1 MSDVPIDLYIAAYT
15 DPDAAQGDWDEL
27 KRLAKEDIIRVDSLV
42 LVRRDA
48 EGKVHVKDNLH
59 EVGVVAGVGVL
70 GGALIGLIFP
80 PSILAA
86 AVVGGGIGA
95 GAGGLLDHHRKSEIK
110 HDVEGSLPPNS
121 SGIVA
126 LFEEKWTADMEKLL
140 ARAEKI
146 TKHEVDPQSVENAKA
161 SASASGG
168 GASSDTQS
176 GSSSTESASASTQ
189 TASAPPQSASSGTST
204 T

>member
-1 MSDVPIDLYIAAYT
+1 MSDAPVDLYIAAYT

-27 KRLAKEDIIRVDSLV
+27 KRLAKEDIIRVVSLV

-59 EVGVVAGVGVL
+59 EVGIVAGVGVL

-110 HDVEGSLPPNS
+110 HDVEASLPPNS

-126 LFEEKWTADMEKLL
+126 LFEEKWTADMERLL

-146 TKHEVDPQSVENAKA
+146 TKHEVDRQSVENVKA
-161 SASASGG
+161 SASAGGAGASPDTQSESPRAGAAG
-168 GASSDTQS
+168 GASE
-176 GSSSTESASASTQ
+176 GEGA
-189 TASAPPQSASSGTST
+189 GTSNT
-204 T
+204 

>member
-1 MSDVPIDLYIAAYT
+1 MSDAPVDLYIAAYT
-15 DPDAAQGDWDEL
+15 DADAAQEDWDEL

-59 EVGVVAGVGVL
+59 EVGIVAGVGVV

-86 AVVGGGIGA
+86 GVVGGGIGA

-110 HDVEGSLPPNS
+110 HDVEHSLPPNS

-146 TKHEVDPQSVENAKA
+146 TKHEVDPESVKNVKA
-161 SASASGG
+161 SASGE

-176 GSSSTESASASTQ
+176 ESSSTE
-189 TASAPPQSASSGTST
+189 TASAATQSPSSGTSNT
-204 T
+204 

>member
-1 MSDVPIDLYIAAYT
+1 MSDAPVDLYIAAYT
-15 DPDAAQGDWDEL
+15 DPDAAQEDWDEL
-27 KRLAKEDIIRVDSLV
+27 KRLAKEDIIRVDALV

-48 EGKVHVKDNLH
+48 EGKVHVKDNFH

-110 HDVEGSLPPNS
+110 HDVEDSLPPNS

-146 TKHEVDPQSVENAKA
+146 TKHEVDPKSVEDVKA
-161 SASASGG
+161 AASASGE

-176 GSSSTESASASTQ
+176 ESSSTESTPAST
-189 TASAPPQSASSGTST
+189 
-204 T
+204 

>member
-1 MSDVPIDLYIAAYT
+1 MTDAPVDLYIAAYT
-15 DPDAAQGDWDEL
+15 DPDAAQEDWDEL
-27 KRLAKEDIIRVDSLV
+27 KRLAKEDIIRVDALV

-59 EVGVVAGVGVL
+59 EVGVVTGVGLV

-95 GAGGLLDHHRKSEIK
+95 GAGGLLDHHRKREIK
-110 HDVEGSLPPNS
+110 HDVEDSLPPNG

-146 TKHEVDPQSVENAKA
+146 TKHEVDPKSVENVKA
-161 SASASGG
+161 SASASGE

-176 GSSSTESASASTQ
+176 QSSSAAT
-189 TASAPPQSASSGTST
+189 QSASSGTSNA
-204 T
+204 

>member
-1 MSDVPIDLYIAAYT
+1 MSDVPVDLYVAAYT
-15 DPDAAQGDWDEL
+15 DPDAAQQDWDEL
-27 KRLAKEDIIRVDSLV
+27 KRLAKEDIIRVHALV

-59 EVGVVAGVGVL
+59 EVGIVAGVGVL

-110 HDVEGSLPPNS
+110 HDVEASLPPNS

-146 TKHEVDPQSVENAKA
+146 TKHEVDPQSVENVKASASGEDASSDTNSEGSSMA
-161 SASASGG
+161 SASASTET
-168 GASSDTQS
+168 AATQS
-176 GSSSTESASASTQ
+176 
-189 TASAPPQSASSGTST
+189 
-204 T
+204 

>member
-1 MSDVPIDLYIAAYT
+1 MSDAPVDLYIAAYM
-15 DPDAAQGDWDEL
+15 DPDAAQEDWNEL
-27 KRLAKEDIIRVDSLV
+27 KRLAKEDIITVDALV

-48 EGKVHVKDNLH
+48 EGKVHVNDNLH
-59 EVGVVAGVGVL
+59 EVGIVAGVGVL

-146 TKHEVDPQSVENAKA
+146 TKHEVDPKSVEDVKA
-161 SASASGG
+161 SASPSGE
-168 GASSDTQS
+168 GAGSDTQS
-176 GSSSTESASASTQ
+176 EGSSAESAGAST
-189 TASAPPQSASSGTST
+189 
-204 T
+204 

>member
-1 MSDVPIDLYIAAYT
+1 MSDAPVDLYIAAYT
-15 DPDAAQGDWDEL
+15 DPDAAQEAWDEL
-27 KRLAKEDIIRVDSLV
+27 KRLAKEDIIRVDALV

-59 EVGVVAGVGVL
+59 EVGIVAGVGVL

-110 HDVEGSLPPNS
+110 HDVEASLPPNS

-146 TKHEVDPQSVENAKA
+146 TKHEVDSQSVENVKA
-161 SASASGG
+161 SASSGE
-168 GASSDTQS
+168 GANSDTRS
-176 GSSSTESASASTQ
+176 ESSSTESASAETS
-189 TASAPPQSASSGTST
+189 SAATQSASSGTSNT
-204 T
+204 

>member
-1 MSDVPIDLYIAAYT
+1 MSDAPVDLYIAAYT

-27 KRLAKEDIIRVDSLV
+27 KRLAKEDIIRVVSLV

-59 EVGVVAGVGVL
+59 EVGIVAGVGVL

-110 HDVEGSLPPNS
+110 HDVEASLPPNS

-126 LFEEKWTADMEKLL
+126 LFDEKWTADMERLL

-146 TKHEVDPQSVENAKA
+146 TKHEVDRQSVENVKA
-161 SASASGG
+161 SASAGGAGASPDTQSESPRAGAAG
-168 GASSDTQS
+168 GASE
-176 GSSSTESASASTQ
+176 GEGA
-189 TASAPPQSASSGTST
+189 GTSNT
-204 T
+204 

>member
-1 MSDVPIDLYIAAYT
+1 MSDAPVDLYIAAYA
-15 DPDAAQGDWDEL
+15 DADAAQEAWDEL
-27 KRLAKEDIIRVDSLV
+27 KRLAKEDIIRVDALV

-48 EGKVHVKDNLH
+48 EGKVHVKDNFH

-146 TKHEVDPQSVENAKA
+146 TKHEVDPKSVEDVKA
-161 SASASGG
+161 
-168 GASSDTQS
+168 GASPSGEGAGSDTQS
-176 GSSSTESASASTQ
+176 EGSSAESAGAST
-189 TASAPPQSASSGTST
+189 
-204 T
+204 

>member
-1 MSDVPIDLYIAAYT
+1 MSDAPVDLYIAAYT
-15 DPDAAQGDWDEL
+15 DPDAAQEDWDEL
-27 KRLAKEDIIRVDSLV
+27 KRLAKEDIIRVDALV

-59 EVGVVAGVGVL
+59 EVGILTGIGAV

-110 HDVEGSLPPNS
+110 HDVEASLPPNS

-146 TKHEVDPQSVENAKA
+146 TKHEVDPQSVENVKA
-161 SASASGG
+161 SASASGE
-168 GASSDTQS
+168 GASSGAES
-176 GSSSTESASASTQ
+176 AGASTE
-189 TASAPPQSASSGTST
+189 TASAATESTSSGTSNT
-204 T
+204 

>member
-1 MSDVPIDLYIAAYT
+1 MRRT
-15 DPDAAQGDWDEL
+15 DPAHRRRAGARYSE
-27 KRLAKEDIIRVDSLV
+27 LV

-48 EGKVHVKDNLH
+48 DGKVHVKDNLH
-59 EVGVVAGVGVL
+59 EVGIVTGLGVV
-70 GGALIGLIFP
+70 GGAVIGLIFP

-110 HDVEGSLPPNS
+110 HDVEASLPPNS

-146 TKHEVDPQSVENAKA
+146 TKHEVDPQSVENVKA
-161 SASASGG
+161 SASASDAGE
-168 GASSDTQS
+168 SLDTQS
-176 GSSSTESASASTQ
+176 ENSSTESASASTG
-189 TASAPPQSASSGTST
+189 TASAVTESASSDTSNT
-204 T
+204 SR

>member
-1 MSDVPIDLYIAAYT
+1 
-15 DPDAAQGDWDEL
+15 
-27 KRLAKEDIIRVDSLV
+27 V

-59 EVGVVAGVGVL
+59 EVGIVTGVRVI

-110 HDVEGSLPPNS
+110 HDPPRRIFWPWRA
-121 SGIVA
+121 GA
-126 LFEEKWTADMEKLL
+126 TPPTGTA
-140 ARAEKI
+140 
-146 TKHEVDPQSVENAKA
+146 
-161 SASASGG
+161 
-168 GASSDTQS
+168 
-176 GSSSTESASASTQ
+176 
-189 TASAPPQSASSGTST
+189 
-204 T
+204 

>member
-1 MSDVPIDLYIAAYT
+1 MSDAPVDLYIAAYM
-15 DPDAAQGDWDEL
+15 DPDAAQEDWDEL

-48 EGKVHVKDNLH
+48 DGKVHVKDNLH
-59 EVGVVAGVGVL
+59 EVGIVTGGGVV

-110 HDVEGSLPPNS
+110 HDVEDSLPPNS

-146 TKHEVDPQSVENAKA
+146 TKHEVDSQSVENIKA
-161 SASASGG
+161 SASSSGEG
-168 GASSDTQS
+168 PRSDAQTE
-176 GSSSTESASASTQ
+176 SSSTESASASTE
-189 TASAPPQSASSGTST
+189 TAEPQSASSDTSNA
-204 T
+204 

>member
-1 MSDVPIDLYIAAYT
+1 MSDAPVDLYIAAYM
-15 DPDAAQGDWDEL
+15 DPDGAQADWDEL
-27 KRLAKEDIIRVDSLV
+27 KRLAKEDIIRVDSLM

-59 EVGVVAGVGVL
+59 EVGIVAGLGVL

-80 PSILAA
+80 PSILAT

-110 HDVEGSLPPNS
+110 HDVEASLPSNS

-140 ARAEKI
+140 ARAERI
-146 TKHEVDPQSVENAKA
+146 TKHEVDPQSVENVKA
-161 SASASGG
+161 SVSASDV

-176 GSSSTESASASTQ
+176 DNSVTK
-189 TASAPPQSASSGTST
+189 
-204 T
+204 

>member
-1 MSDVPIDLYIAAYT
+1 MSDAPVDLYIAAYT
-15 DPDAAQGDWDEL
+15 NPDAAQEDWDEL
-27 KRLAKEDIIRVDSLV
+27 KRLAKEDIIRVHALV

-48 EGKVHVKDNLH
+48 EGKVHVKDNFH
-59 EVGVVAGVGVL
+59 EVGIVAGVGVL

-110 HDVEGSLPPNS
+110 HDVEDSLPPGS

-126 LFEEKWTADMEKLL
+126 LFEEKWIADMEKLL

-146 TKHEVDPQSVENAKA
+146 TKHEVDPQSVENVKA
-161 SASASGG
+161 SAAASSEDAS
-168 GASSDTQS
+168 ASSDPSNT
-176 GSSSTESASASTQ
+176 
-189 TASAPPQSASSGTST
+189 
-204 T
+204 